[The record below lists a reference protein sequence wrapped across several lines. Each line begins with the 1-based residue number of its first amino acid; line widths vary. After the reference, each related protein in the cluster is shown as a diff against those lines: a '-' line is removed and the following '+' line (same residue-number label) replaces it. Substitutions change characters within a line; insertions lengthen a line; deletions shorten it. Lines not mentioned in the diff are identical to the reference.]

1 MARQEILLIK
11 PVNGLG
17 DEGEQVTVK
26 AGYARNYLLPRRL
39 GVPLTKANRKQM
51 EALLKA
57 RETRL
62 QRELSTAEETAGKL
76 RGLHLAIPV
85 KTGPGGRLFG
95 SISAVDLRERIAQE
109 GIDVDRRMIML
120 HNPLKSLGKHSTAI
134 KLHPEVSVEIEFDVV
149 SENPI
154 EEDA

>member
-11 PVNGLG
+11 PVDGLG

-62 QRELSTAEETAGKL
+62 QGELSTAEETAAKL

-95 SISAVDLRERIAQE
+95 SVSAADLRERIAEE
-109 GIDVDRRMIML
+109 GIDVDRKMIML
-120 HNPLKSLGKHSTAI
+120 HTPLKSLGTTQHGHQAAPRGVGRDRI
-134 KLHPEVSVEIEFDVV
+134 
-149 SENPI
+149 
-154 EEDA
+154 